1 MNSLLNMG
9 LVLSIALLVLV
20 SVREIVIARE
30 NKKRANRRKQRELER
45 QIKLQKKIDE
55 FETYKSRVEEFE
67 DCNGDCM
74 ECKEFNYIKYENCKY
89 KDEGYQNA
97 KKYFDERGQT
107 MRNIRITLQDYTV
120 ASVLELY
127 GQA

>member
-1 MNSLLNMG
+1 MNGLLSFILVVIFMG
-9 LVLSIALLVLV
+9 VIST
-20 SVREIVIARE
+20 REVYIARE

-45 QIKLQKKIDE
+45 QIKLQRKIDE
-55 FETYKSRVEEFE
+55 FDEFKSSVEEFE

-74 ECKEFNYIKYENCKY
+74 ECKEFNHIKYENCKY

-107 MRNIRITLQDYTV
+107 MRNIRITLQDYSV

-127 GQA
+127 GQI

>member
-9 LVLSIALLVLV
+9 LVLSFALLVLV
-20 SVREIVIARE
+20 SLREIVISIE
-30 NKKRANRRKQRELER
+30 NKKRAKRRKQRELAR

-55 FETYKSRVEEFE
+55 FEIYKTSVEEFE

-74 ECKEFNYIKYENCKY
+74 ECKELNYMRYENCKY

-97 KKYFDERGQT
+97 KKYFDERGPT

-127 GQA
+127 GQV